1 MNLAD
6 LVVLVLAGLAALR
19 GFRQGLLGQFFELG
33 GGFLGLVAGVTL
45 GGTVADAFTDEPG
58 MQALLISLL
67 TVFVL
72 LSIGQTVGHLVGQ
85 RFARAAS
92 SAKLGGVNQG
102 LGAGF
107 GIFVTLLSFWLI
119 GSLLVHGPSREVA
132 KLMSKSKILEELNGL
147 SRPPDVLAY
156 LRQYLDTAGF
166 PQVFAGLPRPIGE
179 PVDLPPDSVS
189 RKVARKVQAST
200 VRIVVPACG
209 GQQLGS
215 GWVAAPDTVVTNA
228 HVVAGGGDIQVQDR
242 EGTHTGRVVLF
253 DSATDVAIVHV
264 TGLAGPPLRLETDE
278 LERGTPGA
286 TLGYPGSNA
295 PNLDVDR
302 AAVQNAYPA
311 RGRDIYGREDVTR
324 QVYELRASIRQGES
338 GGPFALPTGEVAG
351 VVFAASTTDGNVGYA
366 LTGAEVA
373 DEVEAGSGRT
383 EPVSTGD
390 CAR

>member
-6 LVVLVLAGLAALR
+6 LAVIVLGGLAAYR
-19 GFRQGLLGQFFELG
+19 GFRHGLLGQFFEIG
-33 GGFLGLVAGVTL
+33 GGFLGLVLGVTL
-45 GGTVADAFTDEPG
+45 AGSIADAFTDEPG

-72 LSIGQTVGHLVGQ
+72 LSLGQTLGHLVGA
-85 RFARAAS
+85 RFGRAAKNS
-92 SAKLGGVNQG
+92 KLGGVNQG

-107 GIFVTLLSFWLI
+107 GIFVTLLSYWLI

-132 KLMSKSKILEELNGL
+132 KLMSKSVILKELNAI
-147 SRPPDVLAY
+147 SKPPDVLAY

-179 PVDLPPDSVS
+179 PVDLPSD
-189 RKVARKVQAST
+189 KVARAAARKVQAST

-209 GQQLGS
+209 GQQLGT
-215 GWVAAPDTVVTNA
+215 GWIGAPDTVVTNA
-228 HVVAGGGDIQVQDR
+228 HVVAGGGDVEVQDQS
-242 EGTHTGRVVLF
+242 GSHTGRVVLF
-253 DSATDVAIVHV
+253 DPGTDVAIVHV
-264 TGLAGPPLRLETDE
+264 TGLTGRPLDLETSE

-286 TLGYPGSNA
+286 TLGFPGSNA
-295 PNLDVDR
+295 PEMDVDP
-302 AAVQNAYPA
+302 AAVQDSYPA

-324 QVYELRASIRQGES
+324 RVYELRASIRQGES
-338 GGPFALPTGEVAG
+338 GGPFALQNGDVAG
-351 VVFAASTTDGNVGYA
+351 VVFAASTTDRNVGYA
-366 LTGAEVA
+366 LTGAEIS
-373 DEVEAGSGRT
+373 DELEAGAGRT

>member
-6 LVVLVLAGLAALR
+6 LVVVLLAGLAALR

-33 GGFLGLVAGVTL
+33 GGFAGLVLGVTL
-45 GGTVADAFTDEPG
+45 AGPVADAFTDEPG
-58 MQALLISLL
+58 LPAWLISLL
-67 TVFVL
+67 TVFLL
-72 LSIGQTVGHLVGQ
+72 LSIGQTLGHLVGL
-85 RFARAAS
+85 RFGRAAS
-92 SAKLGGVNQG
+92 NARLGGVNQG

-107 GIFVTLLSFWLI
+107 GIFVTLLSYWLI
-119 GSLLVHGPSREVA
+119 GSLLVQGPSREVA
-132 KLMSKSKILEELNGL
+132 KLMSKSVILNELNEL
-147 SRPPDVLAY
+147 SKPPDVLAY

-166 PQVFAGLPRPIGE
+166 PQVFAGLPRPVGE

-189 RKVARKVQAST
+189 RKVARKVQGST

-215 GWVAAPDTVVTNA
+215 GWIGAPDTVVTNA
-228 HVVAGGGDIQVQDR
+228 HVVAGGGDVQVQDR
-242 EGTHTGRVVLF
+242 GGTHTGRVVLF
-253 DSATDVAIVHV
+253 DPATDVAIVHV
-264 TGLAGPPLRLETDE
+264 TGLAGRPLDLETDE

-286 TLGYPGSNA
+286 TLGYPGADA

-302 AAVQNAYPA
+302 AAVQDSYPA
-311 RGRDIYGREDVTR
+311 RGRDIYAREGVTR

-366 LTGAEVA
+366 LTGAEIA
-373 DEVEAGSGRT
+373 DELDEGATRT

>member
-6 LVVLVLAGLAALR
+6 LLILVLGALAAFR
-19 GFRQGLLGQFFELG
+19 GFRQGLVGQFFELG
-33 GGFLGLVAGVTL
+33 GGFLGLVLGVTVA
-45 GGTVADAFTDEPG
+45 GRVADAFTDEPG
-58 MQALLISLL
+58 MQALLISLV
-67 TVFVL
+67 TVFIL
-72 LSIGQTVGHLVGQ
+72 LSVGQTLGHLVGL
-85 RFARAAS
+85 RFGRVAKNAR
-92 SAKLGGVNQG
+92 LGGVNQG

-107 GIFVTLLSFWLI
+107 GIFVTLLSYWLI
-119 GSLLVHGPSREVA
+119 GSLLAHGPSREVA
-132 KLMSKSKILEELNGL
+132 RLMSRSVILKELNEL
-147 SRPPDVLAY
+147 SKPPDVLAY

-166 PQVFAGLPRPIGE
+166 PQVFAGLPRPVGE

-215 GWVAAPDTVVTNA
+215 GWVGAPDTVVTNA
-228 HVVAGGGDIQVQDR
+228 HVVAGGGDVQVQDQD
-242 EGTHTGRVVLF
+242 GTHTGRVVLF
-253 DSATDVAIVHV
+253 DPATDLAIVRV
-264 TGLAGPPLRLETDE
+264 SGLAGPPLSLETDE

-302 AAVQNAYPA
+302 AAVQDSYAA
-311 RGRDIYGREDVTR
+311 RGRDIYGRDDVTR

-338 GGPFALPTGEVAG
+338 GGPFALPNGKVAG

-366 LTGAEVA
+366 LTAEEIA
-373 DEVEAGSGRT
+373 DELQEGSGRT

>member
-6 LVVLVLAGLAALR
+6 LIVVVLAGLAAYR
-19 GFRQGLLGQFFELG
+19 GFRHGLLGQFFELG
-33 GGFLGLVAGVTL
+33 GGFLGLLVGVTA
-45 GGTVADAFTDEPG
+45 GGRVADAFTNEPG

-72 LSIGQTVGHLVGQ
+72 LSLGQTGGHLIGL
-85 RFARAAS
+85 RFARAAKNARLG
-92 SAKLGGVNQG
+92 SANQG

-107 GIFVTLLSFWLI
+107 GIFVTMLSYWLV
-119 GSLLVHGPSREVA
+119 GSLLVQGPSREVA
-132 KLMSKSKILEELNGL
+132 RLMSRSVILKELNEL
-147 SRPPDVLAY
+147 SKPPDVLAY

-166 PQVFAGLPRPIGE
+166 PQVFAGLPRPVGE
-179 PVDLPPDSVS
+179 PVDLPSDKFA
-189 RKVARKVQAST
+189 RRAARKVQAST

-215 GWVAAPDTVVTNA
+215 GWIGAPDTVVTNA
-228 HVVAGGGDIQVQDR
+228 HVVAGGGDIQVQDQ
-242 EGTHTGRVVLF
+242 EGSYTGRVVLF
-253 DSATDVAIVHV
+253 DPATDLAIVHV
-264 TGLAGPPLRLETDE
+264 TGLAGPPLELNTSE

-286 TLGYPGSNA
+286 TLGYPGSSA
-295 PNLDVDR
+295 PNLDVDA
-302 AAVQNAYPA
+302 AAVQDGYPA
-311 RGRDIYGREDVTR
+311 RGRDIYGRDDVTR

-338 GGPFALPTGEVAG
+338 GGPFALASGEVAG

-366 LTGAEVA
+366 LTGAEVE
-373 DEVEAGSGRT
+373 DELKAGAGRT

>member
-6 LVVLVLAGLAALR
+6 LVVLLLAGLAAFR

-33 GGFLGLVAGVTL
+33 GGFLGLVLGVTL
-45 GGTVADAFTDEPG
+45 GGRVADAFTDEPG
-58 MQALLISLL
+58 LQALLISLL
-67 TVFVL
+67 TVFIL
-72 LSIGQTVGHLVGQ
+72 LSLGQTAGHLIGT
-85 RFARAAS
+85 RFARVAS
-92 SAKLGGVNQG
+92 SARLGSVNQG

-107 GIFVTLLSFWLI
+107 GIFVTLLSYWLI

-132 KLMSKSKILEELNGL
+132 RLMSRSVILEELNEL

-179 PVDLPPDSVS
+179 PVDLPSD
-189 RKVARKVQAST
+189 KVARKTARKVQRST

-215 GWVAAPDTVVTNA
+215 GWVGAANTVVTNA
-228 HVVAGGGDIQVQDR
+228 HVVAGGGDVEVQDQA
-242 EGTHTGRVVLF
+242 GTHTGRVVLF
-253 DSATDVAIVHV
+253 DPATDLAIVHV
-264 TGLAGPPLRLETDE
+264 TGLAGPPLDLNTSE

-286 TLGYPGSNA
+286 TLGFPGSSA
-295 PNLDVDR
+295 PELDVDR
-302 AAVQNAYPA
+302 AAVQDAYPA
-311 RGRDIYGREDVTR
+311 RGRDIYGRDDVTR

-351 VVFAASTTDGNVGYA
+351 VVFAASTTDDNVGYA

-373 DEVEAGSGRT
+373 DELEQGAGRT

>member
-6 LVVLVLAGLAALR
+6 LLVVLLAGLAAWR
-19 GFRQGLLGQFFELG
+19 GFRQGLLGQVFELG
-33 GGFLGLVAGVTL
+33 GGFLGLVLGVTL

-58 MQALLISLL
+58 VQALLISLL

-72 LSIGQTVGHLVGQ
+72 LSVGQTAGHLIGL
-85 RFARAAS
+85 RFARAATN
-92 SAKLGGVNQG
+92 ARLGGANQG

-107 GIFVTLLSFWLI
+107 GIFVTLLSYWLI
-119 GSLLVHGPSREVA
+119 GSLLVQGPSREVA
-132 KLMSKSKILEELNGL
+132 RLMSRSVILKELNEL
-147 SRPPDVLAY
+147 SKPPDVLAY

-166 PQVFAGLPRPIGE
+166 PQVFAGLPRPVGE
-179 PVDLPPDSVS
+179 PVDLPSD
-189 RKVARKVQAST
+189 RVARRAAQRVQAST

-215 GWVAAPDTVVTNA
+215 GWIGAPDTVVTNA
-228 HVVAGGGDIQVQDR
+228 HVVAGGGDVQVQDQ

-253 DSATDVAIVHV
+253 DPGTDVAIVHV
-264 TGLAGPPLRLETDE
+264 TGLDGPPLELNTSE

-286 TLGYPGSNA
+286 TLGYPGANA
-295 PNLDVDR
+295 PNLSIDR
-302 AAVQNAYPA
+302 AAVQDSYPA
-311 RGRDIYGREDVTR
+311 RGRDIYGRADVTR

-338 GGPFALPTGEVAG
+338 GGPFALPTGEVGG

-366 LTGAEVA
+366 LTGAEIA
-373 DEVEAGSGRT
+373 DEVRASAGRT

>member
-6 LVVLVLAGLAALR
+6 LTVFLLAGLAAWR
-19 GFRQGLLGQFFELG
+19 GFRRGLVGQFFELG
-33 GGFLGLVAGVTL
+33 GGFLGLVLGVTL

-72 LSIGQTVGHLVGQ
+72 LSVGQTVGHLIGL
-85 RFARAAS
+85 RFARVAS
-92 SAKLGGVNQG
+92 KARLGGVNQG

-107 GIFVTLLSFWLI
+107 GIFVTLLSYWLI

-132 KLMSKSKILEELNGL
+132 RLMSKSVILKELNQL
-147 SRPPDVLAY
+147 STPPDVLAY

-166 PQVFAGLPRPIGE
+166 PQVFAGLPRPVGE
-179 PVDLPPDSVS
+179 PVDLPSDKVA
-189 RKVARKVQAST
+189 RKAARKVQAST

-215 GWVAAPDTVVTNA
+215 GWVGAPNIVVTNA
-228 HVVAGGGDIQVQDR
+228 HVVAGGGDIQVQDGD
-242 EGTHTGRVVLF
+242 GTHTGRVVLF
-253 DSATDVAIVHV
+253 DPGTDVAIVRV
-264 TGLAGPPLRLETDE
+264 TGLAGPPLELETE
-278 LERGTPGA
+278 TLERGTPGA
-286 TLGYPGSNA
+286 TLGYPGSDGGR
-295 PNLDVDR
+295 LDVDR
-302 AAVQNAYPA
+302 AAVQDSYPA

-338 GGPFALPTGEVAG
+338 GGPFALSSGRVAG
-351 VVFAASTTDGNVGYA
+351 VVFAASTTDGRVGYA
-366 LTGAEVA
+366 LTGAEIA
-373 DEVEAGSGRT
+373 DELAEGAGRT

>member
-6 LVVLVLAGLAALR
+6 LLVVVLAGLAAFR

-33 GGFLGLVAGVTL
+33 GGFMGLVLGVTVA
-45 GGTVADAFTDEPG
+45 GKVADAFTDEPG
-58 MQALLISLL
+58 MQALLISLV
-67 TVFVL
+67 TVFIL
-72 LSIGQTVGHLVGQ
+72 LSVGQTLGHLIGLK
-85 RFARAAS
+85 FARAAKG
-92 SAKLGGVNQG
+92 ARLGGVNQG

-107 GIFVTLLSFWLI
+107 GIFVTLLSYWLI

-132 KLMSKSKILEELNGL
+132 KLMSKSVILKELNEL
-147 SRPPDVLAY
+147 SKPPDVLAY

-166 PQVFAGLPRPIGE
+166 PQVFAGLPRPVGE

-215 GWVAAPDTVVTNA
+215 GWVAGPDIVVTNA
-228 HVVAGGGDIQVQDR
+228 HVVAGGGDVQVQDQ

-253 DSATDVAIVHV
+253 DPATDIAIVRA
-264 TGLAGPPLRLETDE
+264 TGLDGPPLSLETEE

-295 PNLDVDR
+295 PNLDIDR
-302 AAVQNAYPA
+302 AAVQDSYAA

-338 GGPFALPTGEVAG
+338 GGPFALPNGRVAG

-366 LTGAEVA
+366 LMAEEIA
-373 DEVEAGSGRT
+373 DEVEEGSGRT